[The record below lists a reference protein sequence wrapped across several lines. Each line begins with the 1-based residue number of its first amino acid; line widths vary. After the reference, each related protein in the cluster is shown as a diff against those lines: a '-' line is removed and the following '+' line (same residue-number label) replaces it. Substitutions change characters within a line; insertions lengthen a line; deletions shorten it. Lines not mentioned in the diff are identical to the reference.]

1 MLTYFSML
9 IAGLFLIVGAVFIFM
24 PMFIDRVYSL
34 VNISKSIGCLLLG
47 VLLLAFTLP
56 SLKYVVF
63 KQYDVV
69 SGRCVIEIDS
79 SSRTSEA
86 DFDMQDTDE
95 IFTFRDFPKLDAY
108 GRSVPYYCKVTVTK
122 DHNFEVSYKIYDS
135 KTRKLILA
143 SE

>member
-1 MLTYFSML
+1 MFTYYSML
-9 IAGLFLIVGAVFIFM
+9 IVGLFLILGAVFIFM

-34 VNISKSIGCLLLG
+34 VKISKSIGCLLLG
-47 VLLLAFTLP
+47 VLLLACTLP

-95 IFTFRDFPKLDAY
+95 IFTFRDIPKLDAY

-122 DHNFEVSYKIYDS
+122 DHNFEVSYKIYNS

>member
-1 MLTYFSML
+1 MFTYYSML
-9 IAGLFLIVGAVFIFM
+9 IVGVFLIIGAVFIFI

-34 VNISKSIGCLLLG
+34 VNIGKSLGCLLLG
-47 VLLLAFTLP
+47 VLLLAITLP

-69 SGRCVIEIDS
+69 SGRCVIEIDN

-95 IFTFRDFPKLDAY
+95 IFTFRDIPKLDAY
-108 GRSVPYYCKVTVTK
+108 GKSIPYYCKVTVTK
-122 DHNFEVSYKIYDS
+122 DHNFEVSYKIYDI
-135 KTRKLILA
+135 KTRKLILT

>member
-1 MLTYFSML
+1 MFTYYSML
-9 IAGLFLIVGAVFIFM
+9 IVGLFLILGAVFIFM

-34 VNISKSIGCLLLG
+34 VKISKSIGCLLLG

-86 DFDMQDTDE
+86 DFDMQDTNE
-95 IFTFRDFPKLDAY
+95 IFTFRDIPNLDAY
-108 GRSVPYYCKVTVTK
+108 GRLVPYYCKVTVTK
-122 DHNFEVSYKIYDS
+122 DHNFEVSYKIYNS

>member
-1 MLTYFSML
+1 MLTYYSML
-9 IAGLFLIVGAVFIFM
+9 IAGLILILSAGFIFM

-47 VLLLAFTLP
+47 VLLLTFTLP
-56 SLKYVVF
+56 SLKNVLF

-86 DFDMQDTDE
+86 DFYMQDTDE
-95 IFTFRDFPKLDAY
+95 IFTYRDIPKLDAY
-108 GRSVPYYCKVTVTK
+108 GKSVPYYCKVTVTK
-122 DHNFEVSYKIYDS
+122 DHNFEVSYKIYNS

>member
-1 MLTYFSML
+1 
-9 IAGLFLIVGAVFIFM
+9 M

-34 VNISKSIGCLLLG
+34 VKISKSIGCLLLG

-95 IFTFRDFPKLDAY
+95 IFTFRDIPKLDAY

-122 DHNFEVSYKIYDS
+122 DHNFEVSYKIYNS

>member
-1 MLTYFSML
+1 MLTYYSML
-9 IAGLFLIVGAVFIFM
+9 IVGLFLIFGAVFIFM
-24 PMFIDRVYSL
+24 PMFINRVYSL
-34 VNISKSIGCLLLG
+34 LNISKCIGCLFLG
-47 VLLLAFTLP
+47 ILLLAITLP

-95 IFTFRDFPKLDAY
+95 IFTFRDIPKLDAY

-135 KTRKLILA
+135 KSRKLILA

>member
-1 MLTYFSML
+1 MFTYYSML
-9 IAGLFLIVGAVFIFM
+9 IVGLFLILGAVFIFM

-34 VNISKSIGCLLLG
+34 VKISKSIGCLLLG

-95 IFTFRDFPKLDAY
+95 IFTFRDIPKLDAY

-122 DHNFEVSYKIYDS
+122 DHNFEVSYKIYNS

>member
-1 MLTYFSML
+1 
-9 IAGLFLIVGAVFIFM
+9 M

-34 VNISKSIGCLLLG
+34 VKISKSIGCLLLG

-86 DFDMQDTDE
+86 DFDMQDTNE
-95 IFTFRDFPKLDAY
+95 IFTFRDIPNLDAY
-108 GRSVPYYCKVTVTK
+108 GRLVPYYCKVTVTK
-122 DHNFEVSYKIYDS
+122 DHNFEVSYKIYNS

>member
-1 MLTYFSML
+1 MFTYYSML
-9 IAGLFLIVGAVFIFM
+9 IVGLFMVLGAVFIFM

-47 VLLLAFTLP
+47 VLLLVFTLP

-95 IFTFRDFPKLDAY
+95 IFTFRDIPKLDAY
-108 GRSVPYYCKVTVTK
+108 GRSIPYYCKVTVTK
-122 DHNFEVSYKIYDS
+122 DHSFEVSYKIYDS

>member
-1 MLTYFSML
+1 
-9 IAGLFLIVGAVFIFM
+9 M
-24 PMFIDRVYSL
+24 PMYLDRVYSL

-47 VLLLAFTLP
+47 ALLLAFTLP

-69 SGRCVIEIDS
+69 SGRCVIDIDS

-86 DFDMQDTDE
+86 VFDMQNTDE
-95 IFTFRDFPKLDAY
+95 IFTFRNIPKLDAY
-108 GRSVPYYCKVTVTK
+108 GTSVPYYCKVTVTK